1 MIISL
6 INKIIEL
13 SGVILFSVTL
23 SPQIIKIINT
33 KKVTDLSRSFL
44 ILNVFSSILLGY
56 SAIINNNVQFIVV
69 NTMAI
74 IQSTI
79 LLFLK
84 SFYENHQYDK
94 IPDMEM

>member
-33 KKVTDLSRSFL
+33 KKMDDISTSFL

-56 SAIINNNVQFIVV
+56 SAVINNNPEFIVV

-74 IQSTI
+74 IQTTI

-84 SFYENHQYDK
+84 YYYKNYQYYDT
-94 IPDMEM
+94 ISDI